1 MNNEEAEL
9 KLRRKLVIKPL
20 IYLIITIIIFII
32 SLINVRRLVLFS
44 FLIFNNTVL
53 IPFALFIT
61 IILFVGVE
69 CVIFYVFNAKDR
81 NIAIKI
87 NDIAD
92 IPRFV
97 DFILMISLF
106 LVVFVITP
114 CNVSGPSM
122 ADTLHDGNK
131 IVCSDLFYTPKCD
144 DIVIFDS
151 SNYTETKTEL
161 YIKRIVAKEG
171 QKVEFKNLALYV
183 DDQLVCENLTKFEYD
198 ILYTTNFGVG
208 VTEVSENSYVVAKDK
223 YIVLGDNRNVS
234 YDSRKFGEID
244 RKDIYG
250 RVLFR
255 FYPFS
260 EIKKEIRN

>member
-1 MNNEEAEL
+1 MNNEEEEL

-20 IYLIITIIIFII
+20 IYLAITIIIFII
-32 SLINVRRLVLFS
+32 CLINARRLVLFS
-44 FLIFNNTVL
+44 FLIFNNTII

-61 IILFVGVE
+61 IILFVGIE
-69 CVIFYVFNAKDR
+69 CVIFYVYNAKDR
-81 NIAIKI
+81 NVAIKI
-87 NDIAD
+87 NDVAD
-92 IPRFV
+92 IPRFI

-106 LVVFVITP
+106 LVVFIITP

-122 ADTLHDGNK
+122 DDTLHDGNK
-131 IVCSDLFYTPKCD
+131 IVCSDLFYTPNCD

-171 QKVEFKNLALYV
+171 QKVEIKDLALYV
-183 DDQLVCENLTKFEYD
+183 DDVKVCDYISTFEFD
-198 ILYTTNFGVG
+198 VLYKSNFEG
-208 VTEVSENSYVVAKDK
+208 VTKVEETSYIVAKDK
-223 YIVLGDNRNVS
+223 YIVLGDNRGVS
-234 YDSRKFGEID
+234 YDSRKFGEIN

>member
-9 KLRRKLVIKPL
+9 KLKRKLVVKPL

-32 SLINVRRLVLFS
+32 CLVNVRRLVLFS

-81 NIAIKI
+81 NVAIKI
-87 NDIAD
+87 NDVVD
-92 IPRFV
+92 IPRFI

-122 ADTLHDGNK
+122 DDTLHDGNK

-183 DDQLVCENLTKFEYD
+183 DDQLVCESLTKFEFD
-198 ILYTTNFGVG
+198 KLYTTNF
-208 VTEVSENSYVVAKDK
+208 EVSLNENNETSYTVSKGK

-234 YDSRKFGEID
+234 YDSRKFGEIN